1 MPCEYRLADRD
12 HRPELEITR
21 LYSITLADIAVAFIP
36 VLVTLVII
44 FYWSNSI
51 RHAGIAILRM
61 LMQLLLIG
69 YALEFIFGANNQWII
84 IAILC
89 FMLTAAS
96 WIALGALPVK
106 RTSLLAYSM
115 ISIAVGGLFNL
126 ILITQGVLHADPWY
140 QPSVVIPLAGMVFS
154 NSMNSV
160 SLAGERLFS
169 ELEHHN
175 DYHRA
180 RNTAFQAALIPITN
194 SLLAV
199 GLVSL
204 PGMMTGQIL
213 AGTSPLIAARY
224 QIIVMC
230 MIFSSAGISTALFLW
245 LLHSR
250 RHSNPQPK
258 TG

>member
-1 MPCEYRLADRD
+1 
-12 HRPELEITR
+12 
-21 LYSITLADIAVAFIP
+21 LYAITLVDIAVAFIP

-51 RHAGIAILRM
+51 RHAGIAIIRM
-61 LMQLLLIG
+61 LLQLLLIG
-69 YALEFIFGANNQWII
+69 YALDFIFGANNQWVI
-84 IAILC
+84 IAVLC
-89 FMLTAAS
+89 FMLSAAS
-96 WIALGALPVK
+96 WIALGPLPVK
-106 RTSLLAYSM
+106 RSSLLAYSL
-115 ISIAVGGLFNL
+115 IAIAVGGLFNL
-126 ILITQGVLHADPWY
+126 ILISQGVLHADPWY
-140 QPSVVIPLAGMVFS
+140 QPAVLIPLAGMIFS

-160 SLAGERLFS
+160 SLAGERLYS

-180 RNTAFQAALIPITN
+180 RNIAFQAALIPITN

-213 AGTSPLIAARY
+213 AGTSPMIAARY

-245 LLHSR
+245 LLHAR
-250 RHSNPQPK
+250 RNAESQAEPD
-258 TG
+258 

>member
-1 MPCEYRLADRD
+1 VYA
-12 HRPELEITR
+12 ITPF
-21 LYSITLADIAVAFIP
+21 DIAIAFIP

-51 RHAGIAILRM
+51 RHASIAILRM

-69 YALEFIFGANNQWII
+69 YVLEFIFNANNQWII
-84 IAILC
+84 IAVLC

-96 WIALGALPVK
+96 WIAMGAMPVK
-106 RTSLLAYSM
+106 RSSLLAYSLAA
-115 ISIAVGGLFNL
+115 IAVGGLFNL
-126 ILITQGVLHADPWY
+126 FLITQGVLHANPWY
-140 QPSVVIPLAGMVFS
+140 QPSIMIPLAGMIFS

-169 ELEHHN
+169 ELGHHE
-175 DYHRA
+175 DYTRA
-180 RNTAFQAALIPITN
+180 RNVAFQAAMIPITN

-213 AGTSPLIAARY
+213 AGTSPLVAARY

-245 LLHSR
+245 LI
-250 RHSNPQPK
+250 RHRGVQLSEQRGDN
-258 TG
+258 

>member
-1 MPCEYRLADRD
+1 M
-12 HRPELEITR
+12 
-21 LYSITLADIAVAFIP
+21 YSITLADIAVAFIP
-36 VLVTLVII
+36 VAVTLVII
-44 FYWSNSI
+44 FYWSTSFSNAVIS
-51 RHAGIAILRM
+51 ILRM
-61 LMQLLLIG
+61 LIQLLLIG
-69 YALEFIFGANNQWII
+69 YALEFIFNANSQWII
-84 IAILC
+84 LAVLC
-89 FMLTAAS
+89 FMLLAAS

-106 RTSLLAYSM
+106 RVTLLAYSL
-115 ISIAVGGLFNL
+115 IAIAVGGLFNL

-140 QPSVVIPLAGMVFS
+140 QPSIMIPLAGMIFS

-160 SLAGERLFS
+160 SLAGERLYS
-169 ELEHHN
+169 ELGHHN
-175 DYHRA
+175 DYARA

-245 LLHSR
+245 LIHSR
-250 RHSNPQPK
+250 SVQQYRQNGVDK
-258 TG
+258 CG